1 MKNISILLMA
11 ALLAGCAGAPAKIG
25 GAPSITLVESKELP
39 GPDGQL
45 GAEQRYVYKIAPYDK
60 LIIDVL
66 GFTELADRKLDVDGS
81 GRITLPIAGEV
92 VVGGLTPAEAV
103 EQITTQLRRGYV
115 RDPKVS
121 VNIDTATSQ
130 YVTVEGEVEKPGNI
144 QVVAGMTLLRA
155 VAGAQGTTDYARL
168 REVVIQ
174 RTVNGRQMIALYDL
188 KAIRRGAYADPIL
201 YPRDIVVVGDSPG
214 RRLFQMFIQVSP
226 LFVSP
231 LVAILDN
238 NN

>member
-1 MKNISILLMA
+1 MKKISILFMA
-11 ALLAGCAGAPAKIG
+11 ALLASCAGAPAKIG

-66 GFTELADRKLDVDGS
+66 GFEEMADRKLDVDGS

-92 VVGGLTPAEAV
+92 EVAGRSPAEAA
-103 EQITTQLRRGYV
+103 EQITAQLRRGYV

-121 VNIDTATSQ
+121 VNIEAATSQ

-144 QVVAGMTLLRA
+144 QIVAGMTLLRA
-155 VAGAQGTTDYARL
+155 VAGAEGTTDYARL

-174 RTVNGRQMIALYDL
+174 RKVNGRQMIALYDL
-188 KAIRRGAYADPIL
+188 KAIRRGAYEDPIL

-238 NN
+238 N